1 MTGSWAGA
9 MGHTQFIPTTY
20 NAHAVDFDGDGRRDL
35 VRSAPDS
42 LASAANYLQSIGWQ
56 AGQPWLEEVNVP
68 ADLPWEEADV
78 TIQKPRAFW
87 AQHGVT
93 YRNGK
98 PVPAD
103 NAPVSLHLPMGRN
116 GPAFLAYPNFTTV
129 YLDWNNSLVY
139 STTAGYY
146 ATRLAGAPPLAKGN
160 PEAFT
165 APQIKELQQLLA
177 RQGFDVG
184 KIDGVLGAGTR
195 EAIRTMQI
203 KYGLPADSY
212 PSTELINRLRGG

>member
-1 MTGSWAGA
+1 MPSISTATGGA
-9 MGHTQFIPTTY
+9 ISCGARPIRSPRLPTTC
-20 NAHAVDFDGDGRRDL
+20 N
-35 VRSAPDS
+35 RSAGRPGS
-42 LASAANYLQSIGWQ
+42 LGF
-56 AGQPWLEEVNVP
+56 
-68 ADLPWEEADV
+68 
-78 TIQKPRAFW
+78 QKPRSFW
-87 AQHGVT
+87 AQYGVT
-93 YRNGK
+93 YRNGN
-98 PVPAD
+98 PIPAD
-103 NAPVSLHLPMGRN
+103 NMPVSLHLPMGRN

-139 STTAGYY
+139 STTAAYY

-165 APQIKELQQLLA
+165 AAQTKELQQLLA

-212 PSTELINRLRGG
+212 PSAELLSALRAGR